1 MSEFVPIFNAYDLAK
16 KFHAKYPE
24 LEFSDHYGLAKLI
37 AEEAGG
43 PIRPCKWLRLPAAKR
58 LASLGL
64 VALESEEPDLVI
76 ISGRRKLIS
85 RMGYKVQG
93 FDYSVAP
100 AWDKPGKWYVTATD
114 LAIEQ
119 LLMEESE

>member
-1 MSEFVPIFNAYDLAK
+1 MPIFNTYDLAK
-16 KFHAKYPE
+16 KFHKKYPK
-24 LEFSDHYGLAKLI
+24 LEFSDLYGLAKLI

-43 PIRPCKWLRLPAAKR
+43 PIRPCKWLRLTAGKR

-64 VALESEEPDLVI
+64 VTLESEEPDLVI

-100 AWDKPGKWYVTATD
+100 AWDKPGKWFITATN
-114 LAIEQ
+114 LALE
-119 LLMEESE
+119 LLLPEESK

>member
-1 MSEFVPIFNAYDLAK
+1 MSDFLPIFITYDLAK
-16 KFHAKYPE
+16 KFHTKYPE
-24 LEFSDHYGLAKLI
+24 LDFADLYGLAKLI

-43 PIRPCKWLRLPAAKR
+43 PIRPCKWLRLTVAKR

-64 VALESEEPDLVI
+64 ATLESEEPDLVI

-114 LAIEQ
+114 LALATAFE
-119 LLMEESE
+119 